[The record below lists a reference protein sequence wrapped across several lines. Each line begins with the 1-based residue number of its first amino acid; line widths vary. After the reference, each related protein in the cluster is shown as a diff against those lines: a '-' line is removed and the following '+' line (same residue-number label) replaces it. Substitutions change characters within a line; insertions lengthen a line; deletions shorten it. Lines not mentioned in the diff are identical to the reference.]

1 MNQQHADAARILG
14 QLHEIGAI
22 NLDVVLGRSAEIQKI
37 VGLDIDD
44 PEYRIC
50 YRFVMHIGP
59 RLENEIDLVS
69 VASQI
74 RELGFDVVR
83 AG

>member
-14 QLHEIGAI
+14 QL
-22 NLDVVLGRSAEIQKI
+22 D
-37 VGLDIDD
+37 DIDD